1 MIDFRYHLVSIIA
14 VFLALTVGLALG
26 STMLQDPLLDTLES
40 ETAEMRGQSEDLRTQ
55 RDVSERLGNGADEMV
70 DAAAGDLLEDRLLDL
85 DVVTVAAPGADED
98 TSASLDRRIEQAGG
112 EPAGR
117 VELSE
122 KFLNEGEETFL
133 DELAVQVS
141 PEAAELA
148 GSPHTKAG
156 TELGRALA
164 SSGGGRSSDGDG
176 SDADA
181 EPASDDTGEDSH
193 DAEAA
198 LSAFTEAELLTVTG
212 DPVEGADALVVLAP
226 GEEAGGQGSDSEA
239 TGAALDTL
247 TEALHSE
254 VGPTVLAGDPSSAD
268 HGHMLAQVREGQTP
282 YSTVDVAGRS
292 VGDVVTVLALSA
304 EVQGDGGSFGIGQG
318 TQGFLPDPLP
328 AALEDGGEVRDIDDE
343 ARRTVRDGG

>member
-26 STMLQDPLLDTLES
+26 STMLQDPLLDTLKS
-40 ETAEMRGQSEDLRTQ
+40 ETADLRGQSEDLRTE
-55 RDVSERLGNGADEMV
+55 RDVSERVGNGADEMV

-85 DVVTVAAPGADED
+85 DVVTVAAPGADEE
-98 TSASLDRRIEQAGG
+98 TLASVDRRIEQAGG

-117 VELSE
+117 VELSD
-122 KFLNEGEETFL
+122 KFLNEGEATFL

-141 PEAAELA
+141 PEADALA

-164 SSGGGRSSDGDG
+164 SSGGQNSDEGG
-176 SDADA
+176 SGTDA
-181 EPASDDTGEDSH
+181 EPASDGTGGGSH
-193 DAEAA
+193 GAEAA

-212 DPVEGADALVVLAP
+212 NPARAADALVVVAP
-226 GEEAGGQGSDSEA
+226 GEEAAEQGSGAED

-268 HGHMLAQVREGQTP
+268 RGHVLAQVREGQTP
-282 YSTVDVAGRS
+282 YSTVDVAGRA
-292 VGDVVTVLALSA
+292 VGDVVTVLALSS

-328 AALEDGGEVRDIDDE
+328 VALEEGGEVRDLDDE
-343 ARRTVRDGG
+343 ARRTVRDGD